1 MEKDSKNTFKSKK
14 YMDKS
19 SSSVSTCHT
28 PGTDELIV
36 RNNIKNSRNNILR
49 RNDKISSKS
58 DFDDILWLTGC

>member
-36 RNNIKNSRNNILR
+36 KNNIKNSRNNVSH
-49 RNDKISSKS
+49 RNNGTKS
-58 DFDDILWLTGC
+58 NFDDILWLTGC